1 MQAMIYRWG
10 YAMAVIDLPI
20 VGQSYHLEDWAVD
33 CQRTINLYPQAV
45 ESGNAPQVSALIP
58 TPGLIKKYELAGG
71 AIRGM
76 YALTDRVLIVA
87 GNKLYTIDKI
97 GAVLEIGAIAGVNRV
112 TFADNSLHVMIVG
125 AAAYKYTIANNT
137 LTQISGEEFFGAS
150 DVTVLDSR
158 LVWTVPKSGRIQW
171 SGLLNTDTTAL
182 SYATAETKSDD
193 LVRTIANGGQLWLI
207 GEKSTEIWSSTGDA
221 NLPFQR
227 MPGAFIPVGCVAKDS
242 VCQFGQSLVWLS
254 QSDAGRGQIVMTQ
267 GYQAQRIS
275 NHAIEYEIASY
286 SRIDDAYSFAYQEH
300 GHSFLLMTFPS
311 AKKTWCFDSTTNMWH
326 ERSFYNT
333 ETNKHEQHRAA
344 SYCYFMNA
352 HLVGDRLNSK
362 VYQLTPNA
370 QTDDGA
376 SILRERITPVVNPH
390 GTRLIFSELELIAQV
405 GQETG
410 IDPQIIL
417 DWSDDRGKTWSHSQ
431 QQSLGKIGEYGKR
444 VIFRRLGQ
452 SFGRVF
458 RIRMSDPV
466 RLVITGA
473 KVKLR

>member
-1 MQAMIYRWG
+1 MN
-10 YAMAVIDLPI
+10 VIDVPV
-20 VGQSYHLEDWAVD
+20 VGQSYHLDDWAID
-33 CQRTINLYPQAV
+33 CQRTINLYPQVV
-45 ESGNAPQVSALIP
+45 ESQNAPQVTALIP
-58 TPGLIKKYELAGG
+58 TPGLIKKYEFATG

-76 YALTDRVLIVA
+76 YALTDRLLVVA
-87 GNKLYTIDKI
+87 GGMLYTIDKT
-97 GAVLEIGAIAGVNRV
+97 GAILTIGEIEGVNRV

-137 LTQISGEEFFGAS
+137 LVQISGEEFFGAS

-171 SGLLNTDTTAL
+171 SGLLNTETTAL

-207 GEKSTEIWSSTGDA
+207 GEKTTEIWSSTGDV

-227 MPGAFIPVGCVAKDS
+227 MSGAFLPVGCAARDS

-254 QSDAGRGQIVMTQ
+254 QTDAGRGQIVMTQ

-275 NHAIEYEIASY
+275 NHAIEYDIASY
-286 SRIDDAYSFAYQEH
+286 SRIDDAYAFAYQEH
-300 GHSFLLMTFPS
+300 GHSFLLMTFPT
-311 AKKTWCFDSTTNMWH
+311 AKKTWCFDATTNMWH
-326 ERSFYNT
+326 ERSFYNSAT
-333 ETNKHEQHRAA
+333 HQHEHHRAA
-344 SYCYFMNA
+344 SYAFFQNT
-352 HLVGDRLNSK
+352 HFVGDRSNGK
-362 VYQLTPNA
+362 VYQLTQNA
-370 QTDDGA
+370 MDDAGDA
-376 SILRERITPVVNPH
+376 ILRERVTPVINPH

-405 GQETG
+405 GQESG
-410 IDPQIIL
+410 INPQIIL
-417 DWSDDRGKTWSHSQ
+417 DWSDDRGRTWSLSR
-431 QQSLGKIGEYGKR
+431 QQSLGKTGEYGKR

-473 KVKLR
+473 KARLR

>member
-1 MQAMIYRWG
+1 MN
-10 YAMAVIDLPI
+10 VIDIPI
-20 VGQSYHLEDWAVD
+20 VGQSYHLDDWVVD

-45 ESGNAPQVSALIP
+45 ESQNAPQVTALIP
-58 TPGLIKKYELAGG
+58 TPGLIKKYEFATG

-76 YALTDRVLIVA
+76 YALTDRLLVVA
-87 GNKLYTIDKI
+87 GGVLYTIDKT
-97 GAVLEIGAIAGVNRV
+97 GAILAIGEIKGVNRV
-112 TFADNSLHVMIVG
+112 TFADNSLHVMIV
-125 AAAYKYTIANNT
+125 ASSTYKYTIANNT

-158 LVWTVPKSGRIQW
+158 LVWTVLKSGRIQW
-171 SGLLNTDTTAL
+171 SGLLNTETTAL
-182 SYATAETKSDD
+182 SYATAETKSDN

-227 MPGAFIPVGCVAKDS
+227 MSGAFIPVGCVAKDS

-275 NHAIEYEIASY
+275 NHAIEYDIASY
-286 SRIDDAYSFAYQEH
+286 SRIDDAYAFAYQEH
-300 GHSFLLMTFPS
+300 GHSFLLMTFPT
-311 AKKTWCFDSTTNMWH
+311 AKKTWCFDATTNMWH
-326 ERSFYNT
+326 ERSFYNSAT
-333 ETNKHEQHRAA
+333 HQHEHHRAA
-344 SYCYFMNA
+344 SYAFFQNT
-352 HLVGDRLNSK
+352 HFVGDRSNGK
-362 VYQLTPNA
+362 VYQLTQNA
-370 QTDDGA
+370 MDDAGDA
-376 SILRERITPVVNPH
+376 ILRERVTPVINPH
-390 GTRLIFSELELIAQV
+390 GTKLIFDELEIIAQV
-405 GQETG
+405 GQESG
-410 IDPQIIL
+410 IEPQIMV
-417 DWSDDRGKTWSHSQ
+417 DWSDDRGKTWSLSR
-431 QQSLGKIGEYGKR
+431 QQSLGKTGEYHKR

-473 KVKLR
+473 KVRIR